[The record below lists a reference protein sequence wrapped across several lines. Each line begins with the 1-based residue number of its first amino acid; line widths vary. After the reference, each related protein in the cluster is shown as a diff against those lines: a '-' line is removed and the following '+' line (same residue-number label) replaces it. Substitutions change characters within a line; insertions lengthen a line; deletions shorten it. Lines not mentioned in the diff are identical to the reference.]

1 MCSRLWSIM
10 QKVLSK
16 GARFMPTDARY
27 QTLLETS
34 PLFAG
39 LGRHQLE
46 EVLHS
51 CRPVAWKKGPVTLD
65 TLRCFYIIVK
75 GRLEV
80 MRQNSE
86 NGRVLTLF
94 LLVPGDGFDVLPL
107 LDDRPH
113 EVMTVALDAM
123 EALSLPIS
131 RMRHF
136 IERYPVLSRN
146 LLLYLA
152 EKLRQLETLAADIA
166 LYETVTRL
174 ARLILRHA
182 DPEHAGGGEVPVR
195 LIGDLPHEVLAHM
208 IGSVRAVVNRHL
220 QAWKRKGIAS
230 VRRGHLA
237 IRDLEALYA
246 QSHGFIQRLEGKRPS
261 L

>member
-1 MCSRLWSIM
+1 MDGVPYLR
-10 QKVLSK
+10 
-16 GARFMPTDARY
+16 
-27 QTLLETS
+27 LLESS
-34 PLFAG
+34 PLFSGMDRAF
-39 LGRHQLE
+39 LE
-46 EVLHS
+46 EVLARCH
-51 CRPVAWKKGPVTLD
+51 PLAWRKGPVVAD
-65 TLRCFYIIVK
+65 TLRCFYIIAR

-80 MRQNSE
+80 MRHNPE
-86 NGRVLTLF
+86 DGRALTLF

-107 LDDRPH
+107 LDGRPH
-113 EVMTVALDAM
+113 EVVTTALDNL
-123 EALSLPIS
+123 EVLSVS
-131 RMRHF
+131 VARMRRW
-136 IERYPVLSRN
+136 IERHPALSRN

-152 EKLRQLETLAADIA
+152 EKLRQLEALAADVT
-166 LYETVTRL
+166 LYDTLTRL
-174 ARLILRHA
+174 ARLILRHV

-220 QAWKRKGIAS
+220 QAWKREGIMS

-246 QSHGFIQRLEGKRPS
+246 QSHGFIQKLEGKRPF